1 MWRIGTII
9 ASRNCR
15 ASEPDATYLI
25 GISQKQPTK
34 FVRLPGVVIRPVIH
48 RIRCHRQSTLPMRN
62 VALVLFCAIGS
73 GVAQAPSPPPERSIV
88 YTTHDADAIADYKTD
103 RRVVRAMVDRLILS
117 VTGQP
122 DLNRAWNSLVSPNDK
137 IGIKIS
143 AAGGELFTT
152 HHDVVNAIV
161 DGLVAAGHP
170 RGSIIVWDR
179 SLGGIKDAG
188 YRPGIDG
195 YHLEAIAPR
204 DGYDPKAILS
214 APLIGKLIWGDLD
227 YRGDKGKMP
236 MLSDTE
242 NTSNVSH
249 FSKIISTEITKIIN
263 VPVMSIS
270 EMNGIAGCIY
280 NVTIPNIDNW
290 RRFAQGS
297 RFGAESLAE
306 IYSNPVIAKKVV
318 FNLMDGL
325 IAQYAGGPQS
335 QPNYAVHHGTLYASK
350 DPVALD
356 AIALKRLEQWRAH
369 ASLPAI
375 SPMAAYVG
383 LASQLG
389 LGNSASNRI
398 EIRNIG
404 R

>member
-34 FVRLPGVVIRPVIH
+34 FVRLPGVVIRSVIH
-48 RIRCHRQSTLPMRN
+48 RVRCHRQSTLSMRN

-73 GVAQAPSPPPERSIV
+73 GVAQRPQPVPTPSVVYAVHDPDSIR
-88 YTTHDADAIADYKTD
+88 DYKTNS
-103 RRVVRAMVDRLILS
+103 RVVREMVNRLVL
-117 VTGQP
+117 VATGQP
-122 DLNRAWNSLVSPNDK
+122 DVAQAWRSLVSPNDR

-161 DGLVAAGHP
+161 DGLVAAGHS

-188 YRPGIDG
+188 YRPGING
-195 YHLEAIAPR
+195 YQLKAIAPR
-204 DGYDPKAILS
+204 DGYDPKAVIS
-214 APLIGKLIWGDLD
+214 APLIGQLVWGDLD
-227 YRGDKGKMP
+227 YRSEREKMP
-236 MLSDTE
+236 LLSDTE

-249 FSKIISTEITKIIN
+249 FSKVISSEVTKIIN
-263 VPVMSIS
+263 VPVMSSS
-270 EMNGIAGCIY
+270 ETNGIAGCFY

-290 RRFAQGS
+290 RRFAQGP

-306 IYSNPVIAKKVV
+306 IYANPLIARKVV

-335 QPNYAVHHGTLYASK
+335 QPNYAIHHATLYASK

-356 AIALKRLEQWRAH
+356 AVALKYFEQWRAR
-369 ASLPAI
+369 ASMPAI
-375 SPMAAYVG
+375 SPMAAYVEYAG
-383 LASQLG
+383 QIG
-389 LGNSASNRI
+389 LGNATPSRI
-398 EIRNIG
+398 EVKNIG